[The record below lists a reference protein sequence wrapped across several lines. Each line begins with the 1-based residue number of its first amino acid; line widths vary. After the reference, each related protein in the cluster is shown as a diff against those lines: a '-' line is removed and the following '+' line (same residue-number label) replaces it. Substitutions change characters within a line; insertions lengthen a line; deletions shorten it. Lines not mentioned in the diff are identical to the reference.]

1 MPEHIPVKLA
11 FLRRND
17 RAKIVLKIKKLHEI
31 TAMDRIDEDIL
42 RELSRDGRQSNLEL
56 AERVG
61 LSPSATSRRVSE
73 LERSGVIRG
82 YRAVTDPQK
91 TGRGFVTY
99 IAVGL
104 SAHSKEAQKGFE
116 RAMEAAFEVKE
127 CHNIAGAF
135 EYLLR
140 IETSGLEAYKR
151 FHTEVLA
158 TVPNVASITSYIV
171 MESPKDLRG

>member
-1 MPEHIPVKLA
+1 
-11 FLRRND
+11 
-17 RAKIVLKIKKLHEI
+17 
-31 TAMDRIDEDIL
+31 MDQIDEKIL
-42 RELSRDGRQSNLEL
+42 RELGRNGRLSNLDL
-56 AERVG
+56 AERIG

-73 LERSGVIRG
+73 LEQSGVIRG
-82 YRAVTDPQK
+82 YRALTDPQK

-104 SAHSKEAQKGFE
+104 SAHSKDAQKGFE
-116 RAMEAAFEVKE
+116 RAMEMASEVKE

-158 TVPNVASITSYIV
+158 TVPTVASITSYIV

>member
-1 MPEHIPVKLA
+1 
-11 FLRRND
+11 
-17 RAKIVLKIKKLHEI
+17 
-31 TAMDRIDEDIL
+31 MDQIDEKIL
-42 RELSRDGRQSNLEL
+42 RELARDGRLSNLDL
-56 AERVG
+56 ADRIG

-73 LERSGVIRG
+73 LERLGVIRG
-82 YRAVTDPQK
+82 YRAVIDRDQV
-91 TGRGFVTY
+91 GQGFLAY

-104 SAHSKEAQKGFE
+104 SEHNKASQKGFE
-116 RAMEAAFEVKE
+116 AAMETAFEVKE

-140 IETSGLEAYKR
+140 VEAADLTAYKR
-151 FHTEVLA
+151 FHTEVLG

>member
-1 MPEHIPVKLA
+1 MTV
-11 FLRRND
+11 
-17 RAKIVLKIKKLHEI
+17 
-31 TAMDRIDEDIL
+31 MDQIDEKIL
-42 RELSRDGRQSNLEL
+42 RELARDGRLSNLDL
-56 AERVG
+56 ADRIG

-73 LERSGVIRG
+73 LERLGVIRG
-82 YRAVTDPQK
+82 YRAVIDRDQV
-91 TGRGFVTY
+91 GQGFLAY

-104 SAHSKEAQKGFE
+104 SEHNKASQKGFE
-116 RAMEAAFEVKE
+116 AAMETAFEVKE

-140 IETSGLEAYKR
+140 VEAADLTAYKR
-151 FHTEVLA
+151 FHTEVLG

>member
-1 MPEHIPVKLA
+1 MGVQRSRVSE
-11 FLRRND
+11 
-17 RAKIVLKIKKLHEI
+17 EI
-31 TAMDRIDEDIL
+31 LQDITVMDQIDEKIL
-42 RELSRDGRQSNLEL
+42 RELARDGRLSNLDL
-56 AERVG
+56 ADRIG

-73 LERSGVIRG
+73 LERLGVIRG
-82 YRAVTDPQK
+82 YRAVIDRDQV
-91 TGRGFVTY
+91 GQGFLAY

-104 SAHSKEAQKGFE
+104 SEHNKASQKGFE
-116 RAMEAAFEVKE
+116 AAMETAFEVKE

-140 IETSGLEAYKR
+140 VEAADLTAYKR
-151 FHTEVLA
+151 FHTEVLG

>member
-1 MPEHIPVKLA
+1 
-11 FLRRND
+11 
-17 RAKIVLKIKKLHEI
+17 
-31 TAMDRIDEDIL
+31 MDQIDEKIL
-42 RELSRDGRQSNLEL
+42 RELARDGRLSNLDL
-56 AERVG
+56 AERIG

-82 YRAVTDPQK
+82 YRAVIDRDQV
-91 TGRGFVTY
+91 GQGFLAY
-99 IAVGL
+99 ITVGL
-104 SAHSKEAQKGFE
+104 SEHNKASQKGFE
-116 RAMEAAFEVKE
+116 AAMESAFEVKE

-140 IETSGLEAYKR
+140 VEASDLNAYKR
-151 FHTEVLA
+151 FHTEVLG